1 MGSGRVEFVV
11 LVVREPLMQIIA
23 VHREHT
29 GIVVARNDL
38 YGVLIVGSNV
48 LSLGSS
54 VVYARRKRKDSA
66 NRSPS

>member
-38 YGVLIVGSNV
+38 YGRLDRGQQRAE
-48 LSLGSS
+48 LG
-54 VVYARRKRKDSA
+54 
-66 NRSPS
+66 